1 MTRLDL
7 TLFKRFWAIAKPYWW
22 SEEKWAARGSL
33 TLLLVLLLSYT
44 GLSVLLNNKRGAL
57 ITTLSNRDEPQFWQT
72 VVIFIIVLVAYAP
85 VLAAYVYVRDRF
97 GLQWR
102 RWLTDRFLGEYLGDR
117 AYYTLNASTTDIDNP
132 DQRIAEDIRR
142 FTLDSLKFTLI
153 FLDSF
158 LETIAFG
165 TVLFGISKPL
175 VLFLALYALLGTGV
189 TTLVFGKPLVRLN
202 FQQLKKE
209 ADFRFS
215 LIRIR
220 ENAEAIA
227 FYRGEDQ
234 ESRFTRDRFTAVFD
248 NFKRL
253 IRWELG
259 LNGLTNIYEFVPF
272 VIPAIVVAP
281 AIFAGDLEIGKV
293 TEAQGAF
300 IRVFFSLN
308 VVVNQFQDLTNFGA
322 GIDRLAS
329 FEDFIS
335 QPEAHLVSDTNSD
348 APVDEST
355 NTPSDASSNTPGDK
369 SEEAEA
375 PKQEADSRVERPAA
389 AEPPAAHNPTITRQ
403 QGDRIALQD
412 LTLQTPN
419 YQRTLIEGLSLT
431 LDHGASLLVTGPS
444 GCGKSSLLRAIA
456 GLWSSGKGVIVHPP
470 IEEVLFLPQRPYMV
484 PGSLRDQICY
494 PQPHCELSEDQLSNI
509 LAQVNLPDLAQ
520 RFNGFD
526 AEETWSEV
534 LSQGEQQRMSFARI
548 LSNQPKYVILD
559 EATSALDSNN
569 EAHLYQ
575 DLCASGITVLSVG
588 HNESLT
594 RYHNAI
600 LALNEKQGWQLLSP
614 GAS

>member
-1 MTRLDL
+1 MARLDL
-7 TLFKRFWAIAKPYWW
+7 SLFQRFWAIAKPYWW
-22 SEEKWAARGSL
+22 SDEKWPARGSL
-33 TLLLVLLLSYT
+33 VLLLVLLLSYT

-57 ITTLSNRDEPQFWQT
+57 ITNLSNQNEAQFWQT
-72 VVIFIIVLVAYAP
+72 VIVFIVVLITYAP

-102 RWLTDRFLGEYLGDR
+102 RWLTERFLGEYLHNR

-142 FTLDSLKFTLI
+142 FTLDSLKFALI
-153 FLDSF
+153 FLDSI
-158 LETIAFG
+158 LETIAFS

-175 VLFLALYALLGTGV
+175 VAFLAIYALLGTSV
-189 TTLVFGKPLVRLN
+189 TTLVFGQPLVRLN

-234 ESRFTRDRFTAVFD
+234 ESRFTRDRFSEVFD

-259 LNGLTNIYEFVPF
+259 LNGLTNVYEFVPF

-322 GIDRLAS
+322 GIDRLSS
-329 FEDFIS
+329 FEAFIS
-335 QPEAHLVSDTNSD
+335 QPETHLKAATGGEAIGQATDGEERADD
-348 APVDEST
+348 AGLAST
-355 NTPSDASSNTPGDK
+355 
-369 SEEAEA
+369 
-375 PKQEADSRVERPAA
+375 ERPQ
-389 AEPPAAHNPTITRQ
+389 AEPVTTEPPTSRATTITRQ
-403 QGDRIALQD
+403 EGDRIVLKD

-419 YQRTLIEGLSLT
+419 YQRTLIENLSLS
-431 LDHGASLLVTGPS
+431 LDLGTSILVTGPS

-456 GLWSSGKGVIVHPP
+456 GLWFSGEGLIIHPP
-470 IEEVLFLPQRPYMV
+470 LDQVLFLPQRPYMV
-484 PGSLRDQICY
+484 PGTLRDQICY
-494 PQPHCELSEDQLSNI
+494 PQTQYDLSDEHLSEI
-509 LAQVNLPDLAQ
+509 LAQVNLPELAQ
-520 RFNGFD
+520 RFDGLD
-526 AEETWSEV
+526 AEQAWSEV
-534 LSQGEQQRMSFARI
+534 LSQGEQQRLSFARI
-548 LSNQPKYVILD
+548 LANQPKYAILD
-559 EATSALDSNN
+559 EATSALDQDN
-569 EAHLYQ
+569 EARLYK
-575 DLCASGITVLSVG
+575 DLRASGVTFLSVG
-588 HNESLT
+588 HNASLT
-594 RYHNAI
+594 QHHDKI
-600 LALNEKQGWQLLSP
+600 LSLSEDRSWQLVS
-614 GAS
+614 A

>member
-1 MTRLDL
+1 MARLDL
-7 TLFKRFWAIAKPYWW
+7 SLFKRFWSIAKPYWW
-22 SEEKWAARGSL
+22 SDEKWSARGSL
-33 TLLLVLLLSYT
+33 VLLLVLLLSYT
-44 GLSVLLNNKRGAL
+44 GLSVLLNNKRGGL
-57 ITTLSNRDEPQFWQT
+57 ITALSNQDEAGFWQT
-72 VVIFIIVLVAYAP
+72 VMVFIVVLVLYAP

-102 RWLTDRFLGEYLGDR
+102 RWLTNRFLGEYLSDR
-117 AYYTLNASTTDIDNP
+117 AYYKLNASVTDIDNP

-175 VLFLALYALLGTGV
+175 VLFLVIYALLGTSI
-189 TTLVFGKPLVRLN
+189 TTLVFGRPLVRLN

-227 FYRGEDQ
+227 FYRGEEQ
-234 ESRFTRDRFTAVFD
+234 ESRFTSGRFNEAFD

-281 AIFAGDLEIGKV
+281 AIFAGELEIGKV

-300 IRVFFSLN
+300 VRVFFSLN

-322 GIDRLAS
+322 GIDRLHG

-335 QPEAHLVSDTNSD
+335 QPEAHIVADETD
-348 APVDEST
+348 ETAAPPAEPAPE
-355 NTPSDASSNTPGDK
+355 PS
-369 SEEAEA
+369 AEA
-375 PKQEADSRVERPAA
+375 PVNAPVSANAPTSVIDRQEGDSIGLEA
-389 AEPPAAHNPTITRQ
+389 
-403 QGDRIALQD
+403 

-419 YQRTLIEGLSLT
+419 HQRTLVKDLSLS
-431 LDHGASLLVTGPS
+431 LSHGTALLITGPS

-456 GLWSSGKGVIVHPP
+456 GLWSSGDGTIVHPP
-470 IEEVLFLPQRPYMV
+470 MDQILFLPQRPYMV
-484 PGSLRDQICY
+484 PGSLRDQLCY
-494 PQPHCELSEDQLSNI
+494 PQTHVEISDERLGEI
-509 LAQVNLPDLAQ
+509 LRQVNLPDLAQ
-520 RFNGFD
+520 RFGGFH
-526 AEETWSEV
+526 AVEPWSEV
-534 LSQGEQQRMSFARI
+534 LSQGEQQRVSFARI
-548 LSNQPKYVILD
+548 LTNQPKYVILD
-559 EATSALDSNN
+559 EATSALDGDN

-575 DLCASGITVLSVG
+575 NLRQRGATVLSVG
-588 HNESLT
+588 HNSSLT
-594 RYHNAI
+594 QYHDEI
-600 LALNEKQGWQLLSP
+600 LALTEGQQWQILP
-614 GAS
+614 ASAASS

>member
-1 MTRLDL
+1 MARLDL
-7 TLFKRFWAIAKPYWW
+7 SLFKRFWSIAKPYWW
-22 SEEKWAARGSL
+22 SDEKWSARGSL
-33 TLLLVLLLSYT
+33 VLLLVLLLSYT
-44 GLSVLLNNKRGAL
+44 GLSVLLNNKRGGL
-57 ITTLSNRDEPQFWQT
+57 ITALSNQDEAGFWQT
-72 VVIFIIVLVAYAP
+72 VMVFIVVLVLYAP

-102 RWLTDRFLGEYLGDR
+102 RWLTNRFLGEYLSDR
-117 AYYTLNASTTDIDNP
+117 AYYKLNASVTDIDNP

-175 VLFLALYALLGTGV
+175 VLFLVIYALLGTSI
-189 TTLVFGKPLVRLN
+189 TTLVFGRPLVRLN

-227 FYRGEDQ
+227 FYRGEEQ
-234 ESRFTRDRFTAVFD
+234 ESRFTSGRFDEAFD

-281 AIFAGDLEIGKV
+281 AIFAGELEIGKV

-300 IRVFFSLN
+300 VRVFFSLN

-322 GIDRLAS
+322 GIDRLHG

-335 QPEAHLVSDTNSD
+335 QPEAHIVADETD
-348 APVDEST
+348 ETAAPPAEPAPE
-355 NTPSDASSNTPGDK
+355 PS
-369 SEEAEA
+369 AEA
-375 PKQEADSRVERPAA
+375 PVNAPVSANAPTSVIDRQEGDSIGLEA
-389 AEPPAAHNPTITRQ
+389 
-403 QGDRIALQD
+403 

-419 YQRTLIEGLSLT
+419 HQRTLVKDLSLS
-431 LDHGASLLVTGPS
+431 LSHGTALLITGPS

-456 GLWSSGKGVIVHPP
+456 GLWSSGDGTIVHPP
-470 IEEVLFLPQRPYMV
+470 MDQILFLPQRPYMV
-484 PGSLRDQICY
+484 PGSLRDQLCY
-494 PQPHCELSEDQLSNI
+494 PQTHVEISDERLGEI
-509 LAQVNLPDLAQ
+509 LRQVNLPDLAQ
-520 RFNGFD
+520 RFGGFH
-526 AEETWSEV
+526 AVEPWSEV
-534 LSQGEQQRMSFARI
+534 LSQGEQQRVSFARI
-548 LSNQPKYVILD
+548 LTNQPKYVILD
-559 EATSALDSNN
+559 EATSALDGDN

-575 DLCASGITVLSVG
+575 NLRQRGATVLSVG
-588 HNESLT
+588 HNSSLT
-594 RYHNAI
+594 QYHDEI
-600 LALNEKQGWQLLSP
+600 LALTEGQQWQILP
-614 GAS
+614 ASAASS